1 MTRMS
6 RRIGDNGFVPIVP
19 VLNMQSLRPES
30 AKELSQALQDAAA
43 AHRSIV
49 LRGAGSKDAMGGPAP
64 AADVDLRL
72 DKLSGVLQYEP
83 RDLTISVAAGTP
95 WRELSAI
102 LAAEGQMLA
111 LHPPCAES
119 ATVGGVVA
127 SNCSGPRRRLFGTAR
142 DMLIGMTLAMLDG
155 HLVETG
161 GMVVK
166 NVAGLDT
173 QKALIGSFG
182 TLAAMAAV
190 NFRLA
195 PLPEASRTFLLGC
208 RTAEECAAARDRIL
222 LGVLQPAALDVLNPA
237 AVKLCGL
244 DSIGLHDFVLAVG
257 AGASAAVLARYGRE
271 LAGALALE
279 GQPEQA
285 FWKSIREFACVWV
298 DGLPLRAVVRV
309 GHPLRALADVL
320 NTASGACVA
329 RAGNG
334 VSYLAFDSPPA
345 LGEWMLATAAM
356 EWTRV
361 VEWSGDEVRATV
373 ELWPDCGGDFSVM
386 ERLKLLFDPQRR
398 LNAGRLYGRL

>member
-1 MTRMS
+1 MS
-6 RRIGDNGFVPIVP
+6 RRIGDNGFGPIVP
-19 VLNMQSLRPES
+19 VLNMQPLRPES
-30 AKELSQALQDAAA
+30 AKELSQALQEAAA
-43 AHRSIV
+43 ADRSIV
-49 LRGAGSKDAMGGPAP
+49 LRGAGSKDAMGGPVP

-83 RDLTISVAAGTP
+83 CDLTVSVAAGTP

-111 LHPPCAES
+111 LDPPCAES

-142 DMLIGMTLAMLDG
+142 DMVIGMTLATLDG
-155 HLVETG
+155 RLVQTG

-182 TLAAMAAV
+182 TLAAIAAV

-195 PLPEASRTFLLGC
+195 PLPEASRTFLIGC

-222 LGVLQPAALDVLNPA
+222 TSVLQPTALDVLNPA
-237 AVKLCGL
+237 AAKLCGL

-271 LAGALALE
+271 LAGAQALE
-279 GQPEQA
+279 GPPEQA
-285 FWKSIREFACVWV
+285 FWTMIREFACVWV
-298 DGLPLRAVVRV
+298 NGFPMRAVVRV
-309 GHPLRALADVL
+309 GHPMGALAEVL
-320 NTASGACVA
+320 NTAPGACVA

-334 VSYLAFDSPPA
+334 VSYLAFDSPQA
-345 LGEWMLATAAM
+345 LGEWMLATAAK

-373 ELWPDCGGDFSVM
+373 ELWPDCGNDFSVM

>member
-1 MTRMS
+1 MQ
-6 RRIGDNGFVPIVP
+6 P
-19 VLNMQSLRPES
+19 VRPES

-43 AHRSIV
+43 ADHSIV

-72 DKLSGVLQYEP
+72 DRLSGVLQYEP
-83 RDLTISVAAGTP
+83 RDLTVSVAAGTP
-95 WRELSAI
+95 WHELSAI

-111 LHPPCAES
+111 LDPPCAES

-127 SNCSGPRRRLFGTAR
+127 SNCSGPRRRLFGSAR
-142 DMLIGMTLAMLDG
+142 DMVIGLTMATLDG
-155 HLVETG
+155 RLVQSG

-182 TLAAMAAV
+182 TLAAMASV

-195 PLPEASRTFLLGC
+195 PLPEASRTFLIGC
-208 RTAEECAAARDRIL
+208 RTAEACAAARDRIL
-222 LGVLQPAALDVLNPA
+222 TSALQPAALDALNPA
-237 AVKLCGL
+237 AAKLCGL
-244 DSIGLHDFVLAVG
+244 DFIGLHDFVLAVG
-257 AGASAAVLARYGRE
+257 AGASEAVLARYGRE
-271 LAGALALE
+271 LAGAQALE
-279 GQPEQA
+279 GPPERA
-285 FWKSIREFACVWV
+285 LWKMIREFACVWV
-298 DGLPLRAVVRV
+298 DGFPMRAVVRV
-309 GHPLRALADVL
+309 GHPMRAQTDVL
-320 NTASGACVA
+320 NSAPGASVA

-334 VSYLAFDSPPA
+334 VSYLAFDSPQA
-345 LGEWMLATAAM
+345 LGEWMLATAAK

-361 VEWSGDEVRATV
+361 VEWSGDAVRAAV
-373 ELWPDCGGDFSVM
+373 ELWPDRGGDFSVM